1 MAQSITKPAV
11 TDFLEFTVH
20 NRDMGLEMEELKV
33 DNRSRLAGLKLMD
46 SGIRQ
51 EMDIIIVAIRKKSG
65 EMGFNPSSETCIEA
79 GDTLIALGK
88 R

>member
-1 MAQSITKPAV
+1 
-11 TDFLEFTVH
+11 
-20 NRDMGLEMEELKV
+20 ME
-33 DNRSRLAGLKLMD
+33 

-65 EMGFNPSSETCIEA
+65 KMEFNPSSETPIEA

-88 R
+88 NNDLIKLGKILEG